1 MATLIHDTRPKLQ
14 NCHDN
19 CCQCIVMRKLK
30 GLGSCAS
37 HLSSTSAQ
45 VASARPT
52 SGNIVSRKATFNSL
66 HESESAE
73 LSRQML
79 PPSHHAETQGTRQL
93 RFTCASQPPPPP
105 PGPQKGMAELLMH
118 GGPLPNATFISLS
131 RSLAPSL
138 CLAVSSPYASPHTA
152 RTNLDPPL

>member
-1 MATLIHDTRPKLQ
+1 MATLIHDTRRKLQ

-30 GLGSCAS
+30 GLGISAS
-37 HLSSTSAQ
+37 NLSGLLPP
-45 VASARPT
+45 RGL
-52 SGNIVSRKATFNSL
+52 SGQTNGNKVSREATLNSL

-93 RFTCASQPPPPP
+93 RFTCASQPPPPR
-105 PGPQKGMAELLMH
+105 PQEGMAELLMH

-138 CLAVSSPYASPHTA
+138 CLAVSPPYASPHTA